1 MLSRLLA
8 QEQRQSFADVLINLL
23 ELVRR
28 VTHLQVGTP
37 MAKCLV
43 DFGYDRPDGFWQAMS
58 GSSDRSDLVA
68 NTLHRPLA
76 RPLLEV
82 AFPPIL
88 PGLHFAAVEAEK
100 VEALP
105 PIPDIDH
112 LGFLRMERQPQTA
125 EDDLDAPECLAC
137 LCLRPAQQDG
147 IVGIPDQLTQLTTAV
162 LSKPI

>member
-8 QEQRQSFADVLINLL
+8 QEQRQSFVDVIINLL
-23 ELVRR
+23 ELAQR
-28 VTHLQVGTP
+28 VTYSKVGASV
-37 MAKCLV
+37 AKCLV
-43 DFGYDRPDGFWQAMS
+43 DFGHDRPDGFWQAMS

-68 NTLHRPLA
+68 NSLQRPLA

-105 PIPDIDH
+105 VS
-112 LGFLRMERQPQTA
+112 
-125 EDDLDAPECLAC
+125 
-137 LCLRPAQQDG
+137 PALL
-147 IVGIPDQLTQLTTAV
+147 PTH
-162 LSKPI
+162 